1 MPDIT
6 VEEFAQDV
14 GVSVKRIQEQLVEA
28 GLSNKNAEDVISDVE
43 KSKLLS
49 FLRKKHGKD
58 SGDGPRKITLRRKTI
73 SELKVPVASQGRAKP
88 RSKTVSIEF
97 RKRRTYAKR
106 SDLTDTAKEEKKVKA
121 SEEKIQEPEIESSE
135 AKNDELP
142 IKKEVADNKPE
153 RVVDVVQK
161 PEENETINQENL
173 LQGKNE
179 VKSMP
184 IQNLPESEV
193 KKVTTK
199 DKKKKKEQVHHKRE
213 ELHVTSKTSG
223 KRRKKTYIKP
233 VIPQQKNKQHGFEK
247 PTAPIVREV
256 EIPENISVSE
266 LGQRMSVKGSEVVKI
281 LMGLGTM
288 TTINQI
294 IDQETA
300 ILVVEEIGHNGI
312 ALKEENIEE
321 DLANLIQ
328 YKDKPKTRP
337 AVITVMGHVDHGK
350 TTLLD
355 FIRKTKVVDGEAGG
369 ITQHIGAYEVETSKG
384 KLTFIDTPGHAAFS
398 SMRARGANTTD
409 IVVLVVAA
417 NDGIKPQ
424 TEEAINH
431 AKAADVSIVV
441 AINKIDLD
449 GADPDKVKGDLAAL
463 DLTPDDW
470 GGNTQMVP
478 VSAIK
483 GDGIEDLLERIA
495 LEAEILELKANY
507 EGAAQGVV
515 IESELDKFKGS
526 VSTFLIQNG
535 TLKVGDLVVS
545 GNAMGKIK
553 SIVNSDGNK
562 IKQAGPSAA
571 VEVLGLNSVPTAG
584 DQFQVVKNDKQARE
598 ISEYRT
604 SKEKEKKLLKQKDES
619 VGDLFETLGQE
630 TKKVL
635 NVIVKTDVGGTCE
648 AVVAALHDLGN
659 DKAKVKLVSS
669 GVGGI
674 SESDANLAVAVE
686 SIILGFNVRADNAA
700 KKIIEEENIPLSYH
714 SIIYELLDDVKAR
727 MSGLLDPII
736 KEEILGTSEVL
747 EVFNSPKFGQV
758 AGCNVIEGNVLRNK
772 PVRVLRDDIVIFEGE
787 LNSLRRFKEDVN
799 EVKNGNEC
807 GMGIKNYKDIKP
819 GDKIEVFDRKEE
831 AQQI

>member
-1 MPDIT
+1 LAIT
-6 VEEFAQDV
+6 VKDFAKTLKISDQALIERMQKAGLSHSKGSDEVTPADKQALLKFLKGSKTQSKSIKSESGVTVTSKGKSSSSTTSNKSYSDNIEAKRAAASEQLKEEQT
-14 GVSVKRIQEQLVEA
+14 KRQEQLKAATKQKQEQR
-28 GLSNKNAEDVISDVE
+28 NKFA
-43 KSKLLS
+43 
-49 FLRKKHGKD
+49 KKN
-58 SGDGPRKITLRRKTI
+58 
-73 SELKVPVASQGRAKP
+73 
-88 RSKTVSIEF
+88 
-97 RKRRTYAKR
+97 
-106 SDLTDTAKEEKKVKA
+106 EEKQNVKPVDV
-121 SEEKIQEPEIESSE
+121 KDQLSSAVNAYKRKEGTNFDDTKHQFE
-135 AKNDELP
+135 APKEF
-142 IKKEVADNKPE
+142 IKKDIEVPS
-153 RVVDVVQK
+153 
-161 PEENETINQENL
+161 TI
-173 LQGKNE
+173 
-179 VKSMP
+179 
-184 IQNLPESEV
+184 
-193 KKVTTK
+193 
-199 DKKKKKEQVHHKRE
+199 QVG
-213 ELHVTSKTSG
+213 ELAKLM
-223 KRRKKTYIKP
+223 
-233 VIPQQKNKQHGFEK
+233 
-247 PTAPIVREV
+247 A
-256 EIPENISVSE
+256 
-266 LGQRMSVKGSEVVKI
+266 VKGGEVVKN
-281 LMGLGTM
+281 LMSLGVIATL
-288 TTINQI
+288 NDF

-312 ALKEENIEE
+312 AVQEENIEE

-328 YKDKPKTRP
+328 YKDEPKTRP

-369 ITQHIGAYEVETSKG
+369 ITQHIGAYEVNTSKG

-431 AKAADVSIVV
+431 AKAAGVSIVV

-449 GADPDKVKGDLAAL
+449 GADPEKVKGDLAAK

-470 GGNTQMVP
+470 GGNIQMVP
-478 VSAIK
+478 VSALK
-483 GDGIEDLLERIA
+483 GDGVDDLLERIA
-495 LEAEILELKANY
+495 LEAEILELKAHY

-515 IESELDKFKGS
+515 IESELDKFRGS

-535 TLKVGDLVVS
+535 TLKTGDLVVS
-545 GNAMGKIK
+545 GNAIGKIK

-562 IKQAGPSAA
+562 IKHAGPSAA

-584 DQFQVVKNDKQARE
+584 DMFQVVKNEKQARE

-604 SKEKEKKLLKQKDES
+604 IKEKEKKLLKQKDES

-630 TKKVL
+630 VKKVL

-648 AVVAALHDLGN
+648 AIIAALNDLGN
-659 DKAKVKLVSS
+659 DKAKVKIVSS

-674 SESDANLAVAVE
+674 TESDANLAVAVE
-686 SIILGFNVRADNAA
+686 SIILGFNVRADNSA
-700 KKIIEEENIPLSYH
+700 KKIIEDESIPLSYH

-736 KEEILGTSEVL
+736 KEEIVGTAEVL

-819 GDKIEVFDRKEE
+819 GDKIEVFDRKEV
-831 AQQI
+831 AQTI

>member
-1 MPDIT
+1 MAIT
-6 VEEFAQDV
+6 VKDFAKTLKISDKALIDRMQ
-14 GVSVKRIQEQLVEA
+14 KA
-28 GLSNKNAEDVISDVE
+28 GLSHSSESDEVTASDKQALLRFLKGTKTQSQSI
-43 KSKLLS
+43 KS
-49 FLRKKHGKD
+49 D
-58 SGDGPRKITLRRKTI
+58 SGVTVTSKGKSSLST
-73 SELKVPVASQGRAKP
+73 ASKK
-88 RSKTVSIEF
+88 SYSDNIE
-97 RKRRTYAKR
+97 AKR
-106 SDLTDTAKEEKKVKA
+106 AAA
-121 SEEKIQEPEIESSE
+121 SEQ
-135 AKNDELP
+135 L
-142 IKKEVADNKPE
+142 
-153 RVVDVVQK
+153 
-161 PEENETINQENL
+161 
-173 LQGKNE
+173 
-179 VKSMP
+179 
-184 IQNLPESEV
+184 
-193 KKVTTK
+193 
-199 DKKKKKEQVHHKRE
+199 KEQQTKRE
-213 ELHVTSKTSG
+213 EQLKAATKQ
-223 KRRKKTYIKP
+223 K
-233 VIPQQKNKQHGFEK
+233 QEQKNKFAKKVEVKQNLKPVDVKDQLSSAVSAYKRKEGANFEDSK
-247 PTAPIVREV
+247 HQFEAPKEFIKKDIDVPSTIQV
-256 EIPENISVSE
+256 GE
-266 LGQRMSVKGSEVVKI
+266 LAKSMAVKGGEVVKN
-281 LMGLGTM
+281 LMSLGVIATL
-288 TTINQI
+288 NDF

-300 ILVVEEIGHNGI
+300 ILVVEEIGHNGV
-312 ALKEENIEE
+312 AVQEENLEE

-328 YKDKPKTRP
+328 YNDEPKIRP

-369 ITQHIGAYEVETSKG
+369 ITQHIGAYEVDTSKG

-431 AKAADVSIVV
+431 AKAAGVSIVV
-441 AINKIDLD
+441 AINKMDLD
-449 GADPDKVKGDLAAL
+449 GADPEKVKGDLAAK

-470 GGNTQMVP
+470 GGNIQMVP
-478 VSAIK
+478 VSALK
-483 GDGIEDLLERIA
+483 GDGVDDLLERIA
-495 LEAEILELKANY
+495 LEAEILELKAHH
-507 EGAAQGVV
+507 EGAAQGVI
-515 IESELDKFKGS
+515 IESELDKFRGS

-545 GNAMGKIK
+545 GNAIGKIK

-584 DQFQVVKNDKQARE
+584 DKFQVVKNDKQARE

-604 SKEKEKKLLKQKDES
+604 TKEKEKKLLKQKDES
-619 VGDLFETLGQE
+619 AGDLFETLGQE
-630 TKKVL
+630 SKKVL

-648 AVVAALHDLGN
+648 AILAALNDLGN
-659 DKAKVKLVSS
+659 EKAKVKIVSS

-686 SIILGFNVRADNAA
+686 SIILGFNVRADNSA
-700 KKIIEEENIPLSYH
+700 KKIIEEEAIPLSYH

-736 KEEILGTSEVL
+736 KEEIVGTAEVL

-831 AQQI
+831 AQTI

>member
-1 MPDIT
+1 
-6 VEEFAQDV
+6 V
-14 GVSVKRIQEQLVEA
+14 
-28 GLSNKNAEDVISDVE
+28 
-43 KSKLLS
+43 
-49 FLRKKHGKD
+49 
-58 SGDGPRKITLRRKTI
+58 
-73 SELKVPVASQGRAKP
+73 
-88 RSKTVSIEF
+88 
-97 RKRRTYAKR
+97 
-106 SDLTDTAKEEKKVKA
+106 
-121 SEEKIQEPEIESSE
+121 
-135 AKNDELP
+135 
-142 IKKEVADNKPE
+142 
-153 RVVDVVQK
+153 
-161 PEENETINQENL
+161 
-173 LQGKNE
+173 
-179 VKSMP
+179 
-184 IQNLPESEV
+184 
-193 KKVTTK
+193 
-199 DKKKKKEQVHHKRE
+199 
-213 ELHVTSKTSG
+213 
-223 KRRKKTYIKP
+223 
-233 VIPQQKNKQHGFEK
+233 
-247 PTAPIVREV
+247 
-256 EIPENISVSE
+256 
-266 LGQRMSVKGSEVVKI
+266 VVKN
-281 LMGLGTM
+281 LMSLGVAATL
-288 TTINQI
+288 NDI

-312 ALKEENIEE
+312 AIKEENIEE

-328 YKDKPKTRP
+328 YKDEPKTRP

-355 FIRKTKVVDGEAGG
+355 FIRNTKVVDGEAGG

-384 KLTFIDTPGHAAFS
+384 RLTFIDTPGHAAFS

-431 AKAADVSIVV
+431 AKAAGVSIVV

-449 GADPDKVKGDLAAL
+449 GADPDKVKGDLAAK

-483 GDGIEDLLERIA
+483 GDGIEELLERIA

-535 TLKVGDLVVS
+535 TLNVGDLVVS

-571 VEVLGLNSVPTAG
+571 VEVLGLNAVPAAG

-648 AVVAALHDLGN
+648 AIIAALHELGN
-659 DKAKVKLVSS
+659 EKAKVKLVSS

-700 KKIIEEENIPLSYH
+700 KKIIEEENIALSYH

>member
-1 MPDIT
+1 MAIT
-6 VEEFAQDV
+6 VKDFAKTLKISDKALIERMQ
-14 GVSVKRIQEQLVEA
+14 KA
-28 GLSNKNAEDVISDVE
+28 GLSHSKESDEITASDKQALLKFLKGTKTQSKSVKSESGVTVTSKGKSSSAISTNKSYSDN
-43 KSKLLS
+43 
-49 FLRKKHGKD
+49 
-58 SGDGPRKITLRRKTI
+58 
-73 SELKVPVASQGRAKP
+73 
-88 RSKTVSIEF
+88 IE
-97 RKRRTYAKR
+97 AKR
-106 SDLTDTAKEEKKVKA
+106 AAA
-121 SEEKIQEPEIESSE
+121 SEQ
-135 AKNDELP
+135 L
-142 IKKEVADNKPE
+142 
-153 RVVDVVQK
+153 
-161 PEENETINQENL
+161 
-173 LQGKNE
+173 
-179 VKSMP
+179 
-184 IQNLPESEV
+184 
-193 KKVTTK
+193 
-199 DKKKKKEQVHHKRE
+199 KEQQTKRE
-213 ELHVTSKTSG
+213 EQLKAATKQKQEQRNKFAKKNEEKQNVQPINVKDQLSSAVNAY
-223 KRRKKTYIKP
+223 KRREGSNFEDSQHQFEAPKELIKKDI
-233 VIPQQKNKQHGFEK
+233 
-247 PTAPIVREV
+247 
-256 EIPENISVSE
+256 EIPSNIQVGE
-266 LGQRMSVKGSEVVKI
+266 LAKLMAVKGGEVVKN
-281 LMGLGTM
+281 LMGLGVIATL
-288 TTINQI
+288 NDI

-300 ILVVEEIGHNGI
+300 ILVVEEIGHNGVAI
-312 ALKEENIEE
+312 EEENLEE

-328 YKDKPKTRP
+328 YKDEPKSRP

-431 AKAADVSIVV
+431 AKAAGVSIVV

-449 GADPDKVKGDLAAL
+449 GADPEKVKGDLAAK

-478 VSAIK
+478 VSALK
-483 GDGIEDLLERIA
+483 GDGVDELLERIA
-495 LEAEILELKANY
+495 LEAEILELKAHY

-515 IESELDKFKGS
+515 IESQLDKFRGS

-545 GNAMGKIK
+545 GNSMGKIK
-553 SIVNSDGNK
+553 SIVNSDGDK

-571 VEVLGLNSVPTAG
+571 IEVLGLNSVPTAG

-598 ISEYRT
+598 IAEYRST
-604 SKEKEKKLLKQKDES
+604 KEKEKKLLKQKDES

-630 TKKVL
+630 AKKVL
-635 NVIVKTDVGGTCE
+635 NVIIKTDVGGTCE
-648 AVVAALHDLGN
+648 AIIAALHDLGN
-659 DKAKVKLVSS
+659 EKAKVKIVSS

-700 KKIIEEENIPLSYH
+700 KKIIEDEVIPLSYH

-727 MSGLLDPII
+727 MSGMLDPII
-736 KEEILGTSEVL
+736 REEIVGTAEVL

-807 GMGIKNYKDIKP
+807 GMGIKNYKDIKA

-831 AQQI
+831 AQTI

>member
-1 MPDIT
+1 MSIT
-6 VEEFAQDV
+6 VKDFAKTLKISDKALIERMQKAGLNHSSESDEVTASDKQALLRFLKGTKAQSKSIKSESGVTVTSKGKSASSLASKKSYSDNIEAKRAAASEQLKEQQTKREEQLKAASKQ
-14 GVSVKRIQEQLVEA
+14 KQEQR
-28 GLSNKNAEDVISDVE
+28 NK
-43 KSKLLS
+43 
-49 FLRKKHGKD
+49 F
-58 SGDGPRKITLRRKTI
+58 
-73 SELKVPVASQGRAKP
+73 AK
-88 RSKTVSIEF
+88 
-97 RKRRTYAKR
+97 
-106 SDLTDTAKEEKKVKA
+106 
-121 SEEKIQEPEIESSE
+121 
-135 AKNDELP
+135 
-142 IKKEVADNKPE
+142 
-153 RVVDVVQK
+153 
-161 PEENETINQENL
+161 
-173 LQGKNE
+173 KNE
-179 VKSMP
+179 VKQNPNP
-184 IQNLPESEV
+184 IDVKDQLSSAVNAYKRKEGANFEDSKHQFEAPKEFIKKDIEV
-193 KKVTTK
+193 PSTI
-199 DKKKKKEQVHHKRE
+199 QVG
-213 ELHVTSKTSG
+213 ELAKLM
-223 KRRKKTYIKP
+223 
-233 VIPQQKNKQHGFEK
+233 
-247 PTAPIVREV
+247 A
-256 EIPENISVSE
+256 
-266 LGQRMSVKGSEVVKI
+266 VKGSEVVKN
-281 LMGLGTM
+281 LMSLGVIATL
-288 TTINQI
+288 NDF

-312 ALKEENIEE
+312 AIQEENLEE

-328 YKDKPKTRP
+328 YSDEPKTRP

-431 AKAADVSIVV
+431 AKAAGVSIVV

-449 GADPDKVKGDLAAL
+449 GADPEKVKGDLAAK

-470 GGNTQMVP
+470 GGNIQMVP
-478 VSAIK
+478 VSALK
-483 GDGIEDLLERIA
+483 GDGVDDLLERIA
-495 LEAEILELKANY
+495 LEAEILELKAHY
-507 EGAAQGVV
+507 QGAAQGVV
-515 IESELDKFKGS
+515 IESELDKFRGS

-545 GNAMGKIK
+545 GNAVGKIK
-553 SIVNSDGNK
+553 SIVDSDGNK
-562 IKQAGPSAA
+562 IKEAGPSAA
-571 VEVLGLNSVPTAG
+571 VEVLGLNSVPSAG
-584 DQFQVVKNDKQARE
+584 DKFQVVKNDKQARE

-604 SKEKEKKLLKQKDES
+604 TKEKEKKLLKQKDES
-619 VGDLFETLGQE
+619 AGDLFETLGQE
-630 TKKVL
+630 SKKVL

-648 AVVAALHDLGN
+648 AILAALNDLGTE
-659 DKAKVKLVSS
+659 KAKVKIVSS

-686 SIILGFNVRADNAA
+686 SIILGFNVRADNSA
-700 KKIIEEENIPLSYH
+700 KKIIEEEAIPLSYH

-736 KEEILGTSEVL
+736 KEEIVGTAEVL

-799 EVKNGNEC
+799 EVKSGNEC

-831 AQQI
+831 AQTI